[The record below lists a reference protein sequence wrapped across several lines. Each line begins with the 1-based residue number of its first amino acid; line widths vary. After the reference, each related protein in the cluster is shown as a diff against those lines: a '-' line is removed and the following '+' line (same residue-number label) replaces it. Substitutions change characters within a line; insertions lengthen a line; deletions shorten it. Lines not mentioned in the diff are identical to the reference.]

1 MIHIYPN
8 FKCPN
13 CHNDEEWIDSRC
25 AHCGYLSQKSCKNC
39 LLKIDSKLNWCP
51 DCGAPQGMKCLHC
64 GNHVI
69 YYIDK
74 KCRKCGNEFMREPKA
89 DNFKDAQYS
98 AGFLELVPYL
108 IGTLGITVIVIFLL
122 IKIYLIH

>member
-1 MIHIYPN
+1 
-8 FKCPN
+8 
-13 CHNDEEWIDSRC
+13 
-25 AHCGYLSQKSCKNC
+25 
-39 LLKIDSKLNWCP
+39 
-51 DCGAPQGMKCLHC
+51 
-64 GNHVI
+64 
-69 YYIDK
+69 
-74 KCRKCGNEFMREPKA
+74 MREPKA